1 MDKTLAINVVT
12 ACLKDGLEQAG
23 TPLETIDENT
33 VIVGD
38 SAVLDSIGVVS
49 LIVDIEQRLQMDH
62 DVSIILASEKAMSQK
77 NSPFRT
83 VGVLANHIIASI
95 AEGQAS

>member
-1 MDKTLAINVVT
+1 MDRTVAISIVV

-23 TPLETIDENT
+23 TPIEKIDEET
-33 VIVGD
+33 VIVGPD
-38 SAVLDSIGVVS
+38 AVLDSIGVVS

-62 DVSIILASEKAMSQK
+62 DIAVTLASEKAMSQK

-83 VGVLANHIIASI
+83 VGVLATHIIDSI
-95 AEGQAS
+95 EQGQAA

>member
-1 MDKTLAINVVT
+1 MDRETAVKIVS

-23 TPLETIDENT
+23 TPIEKIDENT
-33 VIVGD
+33 VIVGPD
-38 SAVLDSIGVVS
+38 AVLDSIGVVS

-62 DVSIILASEKAMSQK
+62 DIAVTLASEKAMSQK

-83 VGVLANHIIASI
+83 VGVLSTHIMDSI
-95 AEGQAS
+95 AEGQTA